1 MGLNLT
7 FAFVCLDLDII
18 KVRVTPKKEVEMN
31 EKSVAQFRNLRMNM
45 LPGFK
50 KVLLAAV
57 CFGIFWCQNWSYL
70 SE

>member
-50 KVLLAAV
+50 KV
-57 CFGIFWCQNWSYL
+57 
-70 SE
+70 